1 VSLASLSFAKEE
13 RELLRDGALNSAES
27 VLATGG
33 STLPTGSSPRASPPQ
48 PALQWRRS
56 QLPAASNNRAAPI
69 RSFLAERNNWPHWPL
84 DLAISPATAGSLVW
98 VAGFPLGVSVST
110 TEPKASPPAGGESRP
125 KGSKTSKLTVHEER
139 TVELIAPPQG
149 GRFKGYTDYV
159 VQDLVIRA
167 HIVNFR
173 CERWQTA
180 DGEMMTAPE
189 RLNCSP
195 EAARAL
201 VKRMRLPR
209 QRATDGKVLVSVDLS
224 EINHEP
230 MPARSPAGDPR
241 SLKAQLAGV
250 VEHEPATAAP
260 ASLAA
265 RAVLT
270 NHRRRYRACGVCGF
284 SYA

>member
-1 VSLASLSFAKEE
+1 MDVRSDLLPCFMSTGVIRTRQEVWFGSPGFRLESLLARPSQRHRRRREVS
-13 RELLRDGALNSAES
+13 
-27 VLATGG
+27 
-33 STLPTGSSPRASPPQ
+33 RA
-48 PALQWRRS
+48 R
-56 QLPAASNNRAAPI
+56 RAA
-69 RSFLAERNNWPHWPL
+69 RHR
-84 DLAISPATAGSLVW
+84 
-98 VAGFPLGVSVST
+98 
-110 TEPKASPPAGGESRP
+110 
-125 KGSKTSKLTVHEER
+125 KLTVHEER

-209 QRATDGKVLVSVDLS
+209 QKATDGKVLVSVDLS
-224 EINHEP
+224 EINHKP

-250 VEHEPATAAP
+250 VEHE
-260 ASLAA
+260 
-265 RAVLT
+265 RAGL
-270 NHRRRYRACGVCGF
+270 
-284 SYA
+284 